1 MNYPPAPNSKNEYC
15 RFAAEWIRA
24 FAEEWNRLQGN
35 HPPSARVAAFADAA
49 RAFRRAHPAI
59 AREVHE
65 RIGDWPSAEPEFRAL
80 QNT

>member
-1 MNYPPAPNSKNEYC
+1 MSGTAYPAAPHGKNEYC

-24 FAEEWNRLQGN
+24 YADRLHYPRN
-35 HPPSARVAAFADAA
+35 VSYPEAA

-59 AREVHE
+59 ALEVHQ
-65 RIGDWPSAEPEFRAL
+65 RIGAWPSSEPEFRAL

>member
-1 MNYPPAPNSKNEYC
+1 MNYPATPNSKNEYC

-24 FAEEWNRLQGN
+24 EVPRLIRLGG
-35 HPPSARVAAFADAA
+35 ADTAAAYRMAA

-59 AREVHE
+59 ALEVHE
-65 RIGDWPSAEPEFRAL
+65 RIGSWPSSEPEFRAL

>member
-1 MNYPPAPNSKNEYC
+1 MNYPTTPNSKNEYC

-24 FAEEWNRLQGN
+24 YADDG
-35 HPPSARVAAFADAA
+35 AALTIAA

-65 RIGDWPSAEPEFRAL
+65 RIGDWPSSEPEFRAL

>member
-1 MNYPPAPNSKNEYC
+1 MNYPATPNSKNEYC

-24 FAEEWNRLQGN
+24 YAEEWSRLQGT
-35 HPPSARVAAFADAA
+35 RVGSFAEAA

-65 RIGDWPSAEPEFRAL
+65 RIGDWPSSEPEFRAL

>member
-1 MNYPPAPNSKNEYC
+1 MNYPPTPNGKNDYC

-24 FAEEWNRLQGN
+24 YAAADQG
-35 HPPSARVAAFADAA
+35 PRSLAYPEAA

-59 AREVHE
+59 ALEVHE
-65 RIGDWPSAEPEFRAL
+65 RIGDWPSSEPEFRAL

>member
-1 MNYPPAPNSKNEYC
+1 MNYPATPNSKNDYC

-24 FAEEWNRLQGN
+24 YAAQ
-35 HPPSARVAAFADAA
+35 SSDARKASYPDAA

-65 RIGDWPSAEPEFRAL
+65 RIGDWPSSEPEFRAL